1 MFVSPVGA
9 IPPILAQAQARE
21 EAKRSATSCEFC
33 LGQCVWGAPDRC
45 IAPATKYDH
54 LCDSHRGRKN
64 KLNKAIKSLQVARES
79 YADRRTHG
87 TRNPARR
94 AAKDPEVI
102 AWARKLG
109 AGDTR
114 KLARHIVGIAIAA
127 DTRNERP
134 LTQATVMGVGR
145 EMRLN
150 LDYHFLG
157 VFDELRAAVNYG
169 DNAPWEAFAEEA
181 SQEDAT

>member
-1 MFVSPVGA
+1 MIVSVAGA

-21 EAKRSATSCEFC
+21 EDTRSSTPCEFC

-54 LCDSHRGRKN
+54 LCDSHRSRKN
-64 KLNKAIKSLQVARES
+64 KLIKAIKSLQVARES
-79 YADRRTHG
+79 YANRRTHG

-94 AAKDPEVI
+94 AAKDAEVI
-102 AWARKLG
+102 SWAGKLG

-127 DTRNERP
+127 DTRNEQP
-134 LTQATVMGVGR
+134 LTQATVMVVGR

-150 LDYHFLG
+150 LDYHFLS
-157 VFDELRAAVNYG
+157 VFDELLAAVNHG
-169 DNAPWEAFAEEA
+169 DYSPWTAFAEEA
-181 SQEDAT
+181 TPEDST